1 VSLAIAL
8 VSDVF
13 FGDGAHER
21 LVETLTE
28 ARERGAVL
36 AVLPELPLDPWIPA
50 AREIREGDAEDD
62 GGPRLR
68 RLAAAARESGIA
80 VLGGM
85 ILRGPARARFNTAVF
100 VDTDGQRV
108 GVTAKAHVPQEPGFW
123 ERDHYRDAH
132 APAKPFAWHDMRF
145 GVQICSDLNR
155 PVATHAL
162 AALGAQ
168 VILHPRA
175 TEPDTFD
182 KWRLVMQATAMT
194 ASVWILSVNRPRPEG
209 GTPLGGP
216 SCVVAPD
223 GEVMLETTERIAIA
237 HVDVAACARA
247 RTDYPGYLPLR
258 TDLYAR
264 ALAEADPWP
273 SAFDP

>member
-1 VSLAIAL
+1 VTIAIAL

-13 FGDGAHER
+13 FGDGADER
-21 LVETLTE
+21 LLATLVEC
-28 ARERGAVL
+28 RDRGAALV
-36 AVLPELPLDPWIPA
+36 VLPELPLDPWVPA
-50 AREIREGDAEDD
+50 ARGAQPGDAEDD
-62 GGPRLR
+62 QGPRLR
-68 RLAAAARESGIA
+68 RLAAAARDSGTA
-80 VLGGM
+80 VLGGA
-85 ILRGPARARFNTAVF
+85 ILRGPAGARFNTAVL
-100 VDTDGQRV
+100 VDAEGHRV
-108 GVTAKAHVPQEPGFW
+108 GHTAKAHVPQEPGFW
-123 ERDHYRDAH
+123 ERDHYRDAS
-132 APAKPFAWHDMRF
+132 APARPFAWHDVRF
-145 GVQICSDLNR
+145 GVQICSDINR

-175 TEPDTFD
+175 TEPDTFA
-182 KWRLVMQATAMT
+182 KWRLVLQATAMT

-223 GEVMLETTERIAIA
+223 GEVMLETCERIAIA
-237 HVDVAACARA
+237 QVDPDLCTRARA
-247 RTDYPGYLPLR
+247 DYPGYLPLR

-273 SAFDP
+273 SAVDP

>member
-1 VSLAIAL
+1 MLSIAL

-13 FGDGAHER
+13 FGEGAAGR
-21 LVETLTE
+21 LVGALREC
-28 ARERGAVL
+28 RERGATL
-36 AVLPELPLDPWIPA
+36 AVLPELPLDPWVPA
-50 AREIREGDAEDD
+50 SREVRDADAEDD
-62 GGPRLR
+62 GGPRMR
-68 RLAAAARESGIA
+68 MLAAAAREAGIA

-85 ILRGPARARFNTAVF
+85 ILRGPARSRFNSAVF
-100 VDTDGQRV
+100 LDADGERV
-108 GVTAKAHVPQEPGFW
+108 GITAKAHVPQEPGFW
-123 ERDHYRDAH
+123 ERDHYADAH
-132 APAKPFAWHDMRF
+132 APARPFAWNDTRF
-145 GVQICSDLNR
+145 GVQICSDINR

-175 TEPDTFD
+175 TEPDTFA

-194 ASVWILSVNRPRPEG
+194 ASVWILTVNRPRPEG

-223 GEVMLETTERIAIA
+223 GEVMLETSERIAIA
-237 HVDVAACARA
+237 RIDPQACERA

>member
-1 VSLAIAL
+1 MTLPIAL
-8 VSDVF
+8 VSEVF
-13 FGDGAHER
+13 FGDGANER
-21 LVETLTE
+21 LVATLGQ
-28 ARERGAVL
+28 ARERGAAL

-50 AREIREGDAEDD
+50 AREVRDGDAEDD

-68 RLAAAARESGIA
+68 MLAAAARESGMA

-85 ILRGPARARFNTAVF
+85 ILRGPARARFNTAVL
-100 VDTDGQRV
+100 VDAEGQRV
-108 GVTAKAHVPQEPGFW
+108 GITAKAHVPQEPGFW

-132 APAKPFAWHDMRF
+132 SPAKPFAFGDVRF
-145 GVQICSDLNR
+145 GVQICSDINR
-155 PVATHAL
+155 PIATHAL

-194 ASVWILSVNRPRPEG
+194 SSVWILSVNRPRPEG

-223 GEVMLETTERIAIA
+223 GEVMLETSERIAIA
-237 HVDVAACARA
+237 HVDAAACARA

-258 TDLYAR
+258 TDLYAQ
-264 ALAEADPWP
+264 AFAAADPWP